1 VDDLSLPRFPTLGPG
16 DGGYES
22 YYLKAAHPSEPK
34 AVWIRHTVHKR
45 PGADPTGSLWCT
57 FFDRDA
63 APPVAIKQTR
73 EAPRA
78 GEAELLR
85 IGNARFGLGEA
96 SAHVESGG
104 REGGWDLRFQTPEA
118 PLHHLPR
125 DFMYSGPLPKTKLL
139 TLLPAAR
146 FSGSA
151 DLDGRELRLDG
162 WTGMVGHNWGAEHA
176 ERWIWLHAAGFEGRS
191 EDTWLD
197 LAIGRIKVGRFTM
210 PWIANGALSLDGRR
224 LPLGGPGRVRQTA
237 IDESPTGCRF
247 RLAGAGLRV
256 SGSVGA
262 PREAFVGW
270 VYADPDG
277 SEHHTVNC
285 SAADVELEV
294 IPKEGPAL
302 ALRAPA
308 GGVYELGMRE
318 RDHGMEIQPYPDG

>member
-1 VDDLSLPRFPTLGPG
+1 MEDLIQPRFPSFPLG

-45 PGADPTGSLWCT
+45 PGAGATGSLWCT

-63 APPVAIKQTR
+63 GAPAAIKQTLDS
-73 EAPRA
+73 PRA
-78 GEAELLR
+78 GGDELLR
-85 IGNARFGLGEA
+85 IGNARFGRGEA
-96 SAHVESGG
+96 SAHVEAGG
-104 REGGWDLRFQTPEA
+104 HEGGWDLRFETSEP
-118 PLHHLPR
+118 PLQHLPR
-125 DFMYSGPLPKTKLL
+125 DFMYTAPVPRTKLL
-139 TLLPAAR
+139 TPLPAAR

-151 DLDGRELRLDG
+151 DLDGREWDLDG

-176 ERWIWLHAAGFEGRS
+176 ERWIWLHASGFEGHGP
-191 EDTWLD
+191 DTWLD
-197 LAIGRIKVGRFTM
+197 LGIGRIKVGRFTV
-210 PWIANGALSLDGRR
+210 PWIANGALSLDGTRH
-224 LPLGGPGRVRQTA
+224 PLGGPGKVRSTK
-237 IDESPTGCRF
+237 IDESPTSVRF
-247 RLAGAGLRV
+247 RLAGSGLGV
-256 SGSVGA
+256 EGSVRA

-285 SAADVELEV
+285 SVANVELFV
-294 IPKEGPAL
+294 DGQT
-302 ALRAPA
+302 LRAPA